1 MGKIIALVNQKGGV
15 GKTTSSINLAAS
27 LGVYKK
33 RTLLVD
39 LDPQGNS
46 TTGVGIS
53 KTDYEK
59 SVYELLKDDANLEEV
74 IMKIHIPR
82 WNELPEIDLYLDQVV
97 NYLEKYL
104 AQYSVNKEDKIITK
118 TMINNYVKQ
127 GIMPAPEKKKYSRA
141 HIAYLMVICVLKQV
155 YSISDIGKLIS
166 LTIQYF
172 ELSKAYNRFCANL
185 EISVKN
191 VFSKKEFPNTD
202 RMTEEQYLL
211 KNVVQ
216 SVADKLYVEMKFLNK
231 ET

>member
-1 MGKIIALVNQKGGV
+1 MQEIDQ
-15 GKTTSSINLAAS
+15 
-27 LGVYKK
+27 
-33 RTLLVD
+33 
-39 LDPQGNS
+39 
-46 TTGVGIS
+46 
-53 KTDYEK
+53 EM
-59 SVYELLKDDANLEEV
+59 

-97 NYLEKYL
+97 SYLEKYL
-104 AQYSVNKEDKIITK
+104 DQYNVIREEKIITK
-118 TMINNYVKQ
+118 TMINNYVKL
-127 GIMPAPEKKKYSRA
+127 GIMPAPEKKKYSRE
-141 HIAYLMVICVLKQV
+141 HIAYLIVICVLKQV

-191 VFSKKEFPNTD
+191 VFTRKEFPNVE

-216 SVADKLYVEMKFLNK
+216 SIADKLYVELKFLNVNK
-231 ET
+231 

>member
-1 MGKIIALVNQKGGV
+1 MLRYIHKG
-15 GKTTSSINLAAS
+15 SEDMQE
-27 LGVYKK
+27 
-33 RTLLVD
+33 VD
-39 LDPQGNS
+39 Q
-46 TTGVGIS
+46 
-53 KTDYEK
+53 EM
-59 SVYELLKDDANLEEV
+59 

-104 AQYSVNKEDKIITK
+104 EQYNVNKEDKIITK
-118 TMINNYVKQ
+118 TMINNYVKL
-127 GIMPAPEKKKYSRA
+127 GILPAPEKKRYNRE
-141 HIAYLMVICVLKQV
+141 HIAYLIVICVLKQV

-172 ELSKAYNRFCANL
+172 EISKAYNRFCANL

-191 VFSKKEFPNTD
+191 VFTRKEFPNVE

-216 SVADKLYVEMKFLNK
+216 SIADKLYVELKFLQDN
-231 ET
+231 